1 MLASSNIAPESAR
14 AHPWIWGRRTLPV
27 WLALLIC
34 TWLAVPSAAQAQNL
48 CVGNLVYLDTNSNGV
63 YDFNEGV
70 GGVRVEM

>member
-1 MLASSNIAPESAR
+1 
-14 AHPWIWGRRTLPV
+14 V